1 MDEGGATVGQPE
13 PPLLPGFREMAL
25 RRMAAGRSRFVR
37 DLVALRQAAGLS
49 QTEVA
54 ARMGTSQSAVARL
67 EAGTTDVRASTLERY
82 AAAVGAV
89 VPWAQPSR
97 TSPPTLQ
104 PGGPIMTERPA
115 ASSRPW
121 ADAGYR
127 GLAAR
132 GATPAVDGPAGTPSA
147 STPGWPGGPG
157 TPGGPEIPGR
167 PWLPGTP
174 GAPGMPG
181 RPGAPQPG
189 GPGPVPPTRVW
200 ADPHAEWQ
208 DLLYARL
215 LEKRIVMASG
225 TLDSDAATRLSAQL
239 LTLDA
244 EGNAPIRL
252 EMQNLQADLQAV
264 LAVMGVLDT
273 LRVPV
278 TGQVSGEIRGAAT
291 GLLAACQRRLA
302 YPSAVV
308 ALTEPRME
316 LGGTVR
322 AVTERQQQAERM
334 LDSLYYR
341 LAEMTGRPADE
352 LREDFRRGRT
362 LTVAEAIGYG
372 FLDDRVT
379 RPE

>member
-1 MDEGGATVGQPE
+1 MDDAEAAG
-13 PPLLPGFREMAL
+13 PPDLPALPGFREMAL
-25 RRMAAGRSRFVR
+25 HRMAAGRSSLVR

-82 AAAVGAV
+82 AAAVGTV
-89 VPWAQPSR
+89 ISWAQPSR

-104 PGGPIMTERPA
+104 PGGSAMTEPA
-115 ASSRPW
+115 AMTESTASHIASARYR
-121 ADAGYR
+121 ADAGQR
-127 GLAAR
+127 
-132 GATPAVDGPAGTPSA
+132 GPAGVQA
-147 STPGWPGGPG
+147 AGAPGWPGGPG

-167 PWLPGTP
+167 PWAPGTP
-174 GAPGMPG
+174 GAPRNPG
-181 RPGAPQPG
+181 TPPPG
-189 GPGPVPPTRVW
+189 GPGPVPQTRVW
-200 ADPHAEWQ
+200 MDPHADWQ

-215 LEKRIVMASG
+215 LEQRIVMASG
-225 TLDSDAATRLSAQL
+225 PLDSDAATRLSAQL

-244 EGNAPIRL
+244 EGSEPIRL

-273 LRVPV
+273 LHAPV
-278 TGQVSGEIRGAAT
+278 TGQVSGEIRGAAV
-291 GLLAACQRRLA
+291 GLLSACRRRLA

-308 ALTEPRME
+308 ALAEPRME

-341 LAEMTGRPADE
+341 LAEVTGRPADE
-352 LREDFRRGRT
+352 VREDFRLGRT

-372 FLDDRVT
+372 LLDDRVT
-379 RPE
+379 RP

>member
-1 MDEGGATVGQPE
+1 MDDIEAAG
-13 PPLLPGFREMAL
+13 PPDLPVLPGFREMAL
-25 RRMAAGRSRFVR
+25 HRMAAGRSSLVR

-82 AAAVGAV
+82 AAAVGTV
-89 VPWAQPSR
+89 
-97 TSPPTLQ
+97 
-104 PGGPIMTERPA
+104 I
-115 ASSRPW
+115 PW
-121 ADAGYR
+121 ADAGAP
-127 GLAAR
+127 GSSA
-132 GATPAVDGPAGTPSA
+132 GFAVPDANGPAGMSAA
-147 STPGWPGGPG
+147 STPGWPGGPPA
-157 TPGGPEIPGR
+157 PGGPDIPGR
-167 PWLPGTP
+167 PWGPGTPPGVPRVP
-174 GAPGMPG
+174 GAPGGPANPG
-181 RPGAPQPG
+181 VPPGS
-189 GPGPVPPTRVW
+189 PGPVPQTRVW
-200 ADPHAEWQ
+200 MDPHAEWQ

-225 TLDSDAATRLSAQL
+225 ILDSDAATRLSAQL

-244 EGNAPIRL
+244 EGSEPIRV

-264 LAVMGVLDT
+264 LALMGVLDT
-273 LRVPV
+273 LRAPV
-278 TGQVSGEIRGAAT
+278 TGQVSGEIRGAAV
-291 GLLAACQRRLA
+291 GLLVACSRRLA

-308 ALTEPRME
+308 ALAEPRME

-341 LAEMTGRPADE
+341 LAEVTGRSAE
-352 LREDFRRGRT
+352 EIREDFRVGRT

-372 FLDDRVT
+372 ILDDRVVRT
-379 RPE
+379 E